1 MKALLCTAFG
11 PVEALTVQD
20 IPAPVPGDGELRI
33 SVKAAA
39 LNYPDALM
47 VQGLYQVKPQLPY
60 VPGMEFAGIV
70 TEIGANVAGF
80 QVGDRVS
87 AYLRTGGLAEEAVA
101 DARYV
106 LPLPAD
112 MDFETGAA
120 LVVTYGTAIRGLKNR
135 AHIQPG
141 ETLLVLGAA
150 GGVGLAAIETGKA
163 LGAKVIAAA
172 STAEKLELCR
182 QLGADEVID
191 YSSESLKQRISEITD
206 KKGVD
211 VVFDPVGG
219 DFSEEALR
227 VTAWGG
233 RYLVIGFAAGNIPRL
248 PANLALLKERSIM
261 GVYWGDS
268 IQHAPR
274 EHHDNLAQ
282 LIRWFQAGLIRPYIS
297 ERVSLEGAS
306 AAMASLTRRQAT
318 GKIIVLP
325 GS

>member
-33 SVKAAA
+33 GVKAAA

-120 LVVTYGTAIRGLKNR
+120 LVVTYGTAIRALKNR

-182 QLGADEVID
+182 QLGADEVIN
-191 YSSESLKQRISEITD
+191 YSSESLKQRINEITD

-219 DFSEEALR
+219 DYSEEALR

-274 EHHDNLAQ
+274 EHHDNLTQ
-282 LIRWFQAGLIRPYIS
+282 LIHWFQTGLIRPYIS
-297 ERVSLEGAS
+297 ERVSLEGAA
-306 AAMASLTRRQAT
+306 AAMASLTLRQAT

-325 GS
+325 GN